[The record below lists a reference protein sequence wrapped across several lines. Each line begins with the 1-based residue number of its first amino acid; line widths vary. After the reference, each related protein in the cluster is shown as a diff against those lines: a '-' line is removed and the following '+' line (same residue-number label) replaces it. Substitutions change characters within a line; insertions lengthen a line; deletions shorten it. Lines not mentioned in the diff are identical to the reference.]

1 VHPLEDK
8 RGVNDKNLK
17 WKEEIIIIIII
28 IIKEIKLW

>member
-28 IIKEIKLW
+28 IKEIKLW